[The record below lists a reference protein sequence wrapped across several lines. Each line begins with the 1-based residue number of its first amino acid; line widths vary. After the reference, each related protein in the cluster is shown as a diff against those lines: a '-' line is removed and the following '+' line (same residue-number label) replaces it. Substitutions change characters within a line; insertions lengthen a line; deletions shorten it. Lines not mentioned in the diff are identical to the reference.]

1 MIIIITIYINY
12 LEGYVMENFE
22 SAIVNYI
29 QSTKFEELSL
39 EVINSTQDRIL
50 DSIGVA
56 IAAFNDDAPIA
67 VRKYAL
73 TKQKLNGST
82 IWGTDIMADSETAAF
97 ANGTSVRYL
106 DYNDTYLSLEPLH
119 PSDMIPGLVALAEEN
134 SMSGKELIQA
144 IATGYEL
151 AVNLCDVASLRSYGW
166 DHVSYTGL
174 GAAAGASK
182 LFNFSDEQI
191 RSTLA
196 IYAVPHASM
205 RQTRVGELS
214 MWKGAA
220 AANAVRNAIFAAN
233 VVKSGFSGPYDFFNG
248 EMGFVNQLLGGK
260 LINPD
265 ILLNMKSDDTKRI
278 LDTYIK
284 KWPVEYHA
292 QSAIDACIE
301 LRKNFEDPNLIKSV
315 VIETFKVA
323 YEIIAKDPEKWD
335 PKTRETADHSLP
347 YTVAA
352 ALVDN
357 NITQYSFDQ
366 EKIQDKLIRK
376 VLGLTSLNEN
386 DELSKGYPD
395 GIPNRITVTLE
406 NGNEYVSEVKYPRGH
421 ANNQMSRAEIKA
433 KFSENVKKVYSSKK
447 IEMISDNIFDI
458 DNSNDIK
465 SIFSDIKI

>member
-1 MIIIITIYINY
+1 
-12 LEGYVMENFE
+12 MENFE

-29 QSTKFEELSL
+29 QSTKFEKLSK
-39 EVINSTQDRIL
+39 EVIDSVQDRIL

-56 IAAFNDDAPIA
+56 IAAFDDDAPIS

-73 TKQKLNGST
+73 AKQKANGST
-82 IWGTDIMADSETAAF
+82 IWGTDIMTDSETAAF

-119 PSDMIPGLVALAEEN
+119 PSDMIPGLVALAQEN
-134 SMSGKELIQA
+134 NISGKELVLA

-151 AVNLCDVASLRSYGW
+151 AVNLCDVASLRSFGW

-174 GAAAGASK
+174 GASAGASK
-182 LFNFSDEQI
+182 LFNFSDEQT

-196 IYAVPHASM
+196 IYSVPHASM

-233 VVKSGFSGPYDFFNG
+233 VVNSGFTGPYDFFNG
-248 EMGFVNQLLGGK
+248 EMGYVNQLLGGK

-265 ILLNMKSDDTKRI
+265 ILLNMNAENTNRI

-301 LRKNFEDPNLIKSV
+301 LRENFQDPNLIKNV
-315 VIETFKVA
+315 EIETFKVA

-357 NITQYSFDQ
+357 NITQNSFDQ
-366 EKIQDKLIRK
+366 EKIQDKLIKK

-386 DELSKGYPD
+386 DDLSKGYPD
-395 GIPNRITVTLE
+395 GIPNRITVTLN

-421 ANNQMSRAEIKA
+421 ANNQMSRSEIKA
-433 KFSENVKKVYSSKK
+433 KFSENVKNVYTAEK
-447 IEMISDNIFDI
+447 IESISDNIFDI
-458 DNSNDIK
+458 DNCNDLN
-465 SIFSDIKI
+465 SIFSEIKL

>member
-1 MIIIITIYINY
+1 
-12 LEGYVMENFE
+12 MENLE
-22 SAIVNYI
+22 NEIVNYI
-29 QSTKFEELSL
+29 ESTKYEKLSD
-39 EVINSTQDRIL
+39 EVIDSVQDRIL
-50 DSIGVA
+50 DSVGVA

-67 VRKYAL
+67 ARKYSLKRIQNQGAY
-73 TKQKLNGST
+73 
-82 IWGTDIMADSETAAF
+82 IWGTSNLVDSETAAF
-97 ANGTSVRYL
+97 TNGTSVRYL

-134 SMSGKELIQA
+134 NKSGKELILA

-151 AVNLCDVASLRSYGW
+151 AVNLCDVASLRKFGW
-166 DHVSYTGL
+166 DHVSFTGL

-182 LFNFSDEQI
+182 LLDFDTEQI

-214 MWKGAA
+214 KWKGAA

-233 VVKSGFSGPYDFFNG
+233 VVSTGFTGPYDFFEG
-248 EMGFVNQLLGGK
+248 EMGYVNQLLGGE
-260 LINPD
+260 LVNPD
-265 ILLNMKSDDTKRI
+265 ILLNMKSNNTNRI

-301 LRKNFEDPNLIKSV
+301 LRENFEDPNLIKNV

-357 NITQYSFDQ
+357 NITQNSFDQ
-366 EKIQDKLIRK
+366 EKIQNKLIKK

-386 DELSKGYPD
+386 DDLSKGYPD
-395 GIPNRITVTLE
+395 GIPNRITVTLN
-406 NGNEYVSEVKYPRGH
+406 NGNQYVSEVKYPRGH
-421 ANNQMSRAEIKA
+421 ANNQMTRSEITA
-433 KFSENVKKVYSSKK
+433 KFSKNVKNVYSAEK
-447 IEMISDNIFDI
+447 IKSISNNIFDI
-458 DNSNDIK
+458 DNCNDLN
-465 SIFSDIKI
+465 SIFREIKI